1 MADVAIGG
9 LGLLGLFSSA
19 VDAVQ
24 LIHAVV
30 DKDPTLKAL
39 HTQLENQRARFL
51 AWGANKDNI
60 DMIESYGGYLRLAAW
75 KTVGTI
81 KDNFDRLKKL
91 ERRYD
96 FAPEVQSPE
105 ATELG
110 IIIPGQG
117 QEDKA
122 GTQGQPHAKHKP
134 VVQWSP
140 RIHAK
145 NFLREP
151 RLAILWVTGDADRL
165 SHSVTLLRGLIDD
178 LYHLSRLASDEGNH
192 HTPLTEKIATATII
206 VARDEKVHGPYQT
219 TSPQAPKRPLPGPRW
234 PSGMVLDGLSHL
246 RAQNYC
252 PDLSTIRLHSSTTQ
266 GHGNINGSKTTF
278 LESSSSVVV
287 VAAGDE
293 WKTFLRSSSS
303 AQEPEQGA
311 EEEFKVLSRADE
323 FKNPYS
329 ENSGNLKE
337 EFKNPYF
344 EDSNYFAHDLY
355 RYSPIRAQ
363 FSHARCSEGGSW

>member
-1 MADVAIGG
+1 
-9 LGLLGLFSSA
+9 
-19 VDAVQ
+19 
-24 LIHAVV
+24 
-30 DKDPTLKAL
+30 
-39 HTQLENQRARFL
+39 
-51 AWGANKDNI
+51 
-60 DMIESYGGYLRLAAW
+60 MIESYGGYVRQATW

-110 IIIPGQG
+110 IMIPGQG

-122 GTQGQPHAKHKP
+122 GTQSQLHAKNKP

-165 SHSVTLLRGLIDD
+165 SQSVTLLRGLIDD
-178 LYHLSRLASDEGNH
+178 LYQLSRLASDEGNH

-206 VARDEKVHGPYQT
+206 LASDEKDHGPYRT
-219 TSPQAPKRPLPGPRW
+219 TSPQDPKRPLPGPRW
-234 PSGMVLDGLSHL
+234 PSGTVSDGLSYL
-246 RAQNYC
+246 RAQDYC
-252 PDLSTIRLHSSTTQ
+252 PDLSTIRLHVSINQ
-266 GHGNINGSKTTF
+266 RHGNISGPKTTF
-278 LESSSSVVV
+278 LESSSSAA
-287 VAAGDE
+287 AAGDE
-293 WKTFLRSSSS
+293 WKTFFKSSSS
-303 AQEPEQGA
+303 AHEPEQGA
-311 EEEFKVLSRADE
+311 EEEFKVLNVGDE
-323 FKNPYS
+323 LKNPYF
-329 ENSGNLKE
+329 ENSGNPKE

-355 RYSPIRAQ
+355 RYSPIRVQ
-363 FSHARCSEGGSW
+363 FSHARYSE